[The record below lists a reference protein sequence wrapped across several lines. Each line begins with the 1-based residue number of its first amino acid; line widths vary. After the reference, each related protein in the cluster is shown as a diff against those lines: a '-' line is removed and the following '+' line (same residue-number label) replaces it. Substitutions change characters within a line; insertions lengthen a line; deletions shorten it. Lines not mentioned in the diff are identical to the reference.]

1 MSSTRSSA
9 RSSSRLAR
17 RSANGSS
24 TLMRAATTLWR
35 LGSATAL
42 ALACAA
48 MPLQAQAQM
57 PAPAAA
63 QAGGNAIESVTAHQQ
78 GSNVI
83 VKIALSHAPDK
94 LPIGFAITNPPRIA
108 LDFGTTSNATG
119 KNTEDMNLGELRS
132 VNLVQAGE
140 RSRLVFNLKRSL
152 NYATAIDGNAVIL
165 TIDGSGGLAQAVD
178 GNGLPAAV
186 AAAPAAPAVA
196 AAPSGA
202 GQPAAVGRPLLR
214 DMDFRRGSAG
224 EGRIVVDLPNSQ
236 VAVDVRQT
244 GTGVVVDFLNTGLP
258 ETLRRRLDVTDFGTP
273 VALITTSPQ
282 GQNVRMNI
290 EARGLW
296 EQTVYQSDTQLV
308 IDVKPIKED
317 PNKLTQGTQ
326 GYRGEKLSFNFQN
339 VEVRAALQAI
349 ADISGLNIITSDSVS
364 GNLTLRLKEV
374 PWDQALDVV
383 LQAKGLDMR
392 KNGNVLLIAPR
403 EELLSKEK
411 LELEQRA
418 QIADLEPLKSEI
430 FQLNYQKAEAF
441 RTVFGLDGGGGGD
454 KNRVLSKRGSAII
467 EPRTNQLF
475 VTDIASKLED
485 IRKLIAKTDIAS
497 KQVLIE
503 ARIVEASDSF
513 TRNLGAKLG
522 FNDLR
527 TQRGGD
533 SGYQLGSSNTR
544 IGIGG
549 NITGVGETT
558 GQVAPSSTSYANTQ
572 FVNLP
577 AAPINGNA
585 AGSLAI
591 SLFSS
596 AANRFLNL
604 ELSAIEEDG
613 TGKIISSPRVITADK
628 AVALIEQGI
637 ELPYQ
642 VATSSGATSIMFRKA
657 NLRLE
662 VTPQITP
669 DGNVVI
675 DVDVNKDSV
684 GQETRAGFAIDTKHV
699 KTQVMVENGGTVVL
713 GGIYQQTQLKTTDK
727 VPLLGDVPVLGYL
740 FRSNS
745 RTNDKTEL
753 LVFITPKIVAERLS
767 TR

>member
-1 MSSTRSSA
+1 MTA
-9 RSSSRLAR
+9 HITPR
-17 RSANGSS
+17 R
-24 TLMRAATTLWR
+24 
-35 LGSATAL
+35 AL
-42 ALACAA
+42 AVASWMPVLAFAFA
-48 MPLQAQAQM
+48 MQLAGVARAQA
-57 PAPAAA
+57 APEAPSS
-63 QAGGNAIESVTAHQQ
+63 NAIEAITANQQ

-83 VKIALSHAPDK
+83 VKIALKNAPDK

-108 LDFGTTSNATG
+108 LDFGATSNATG
-119 KNTEDMNLGELRS
+119 KTVQELSLGDLRG
-132 VNLVQAGE
+132 VNVVQAGE

-178 GNGLPAAV
+178 AKGLPV
-186 AAAPAAPAVA
+186 AAKLAAPT
-196 AAPSGA
+196 
-202 GQPAAVGRPLLR
+202 GRQLLR
-214 DMDFRRGSAG
+214 DMDFRRGANG
-224 EGRIVVDLPNSQ
+224 EGRVVVDLPNSQ

-244 GTGVVVDFLNTGLP
+244 PTGVVVDFLKTGVP
-258 ETLRRRLDVTDFGTP
+258 ESLRRRLDVSDFGTP
-273 VALITTSPQ
+273 VALVTTVPQ
-282 GQNVRMNI
+282 GDNTRMTI

-349 ADISGLNIITSDSVS
+349 ADISGLNIITSDSVG

-392 KNGNVLLIAPR
+392 KNGSVLWIAPK
-403 EELLSKEK
+403 EELLTKEK

-430 FQLNYQKAEAF
+430 FQLNYQKADAF
-441 RTVFGLDGGGGGD
+441 KTVFGLEGAGDG
-454 KNRVLSKRGSAII
+454 KNRILSKRGSAII

-485 IRKLIAKTDIAS
+485 IRRLIAKTDIAS

-503 ARIVEASDSF
+503 ARIVEASDTF

-522 FNDLR
+522 FADLR

-533 SGYQLGSSNTR
+533 SGYQLGTSNTR
-544 IGIGG
+544 VAIGG
-549 NITGVGETT
+549 NITGVGEVT
-558 GQVAPSSTSYANTQ
+558 GQIKPTDTSYNNSQ
-572 FVNLP
+572 FINLP
-577 AAPINGNA
+577 AGAINGA
-585 AGSLAI
+585 QAGNLAI

-604 ELSAIEEDG
+604 ELSALEADG

-628 AVALIEQGI
+628 AIALIEQGI

-713 GGIYQQTQLKTTDK
+713 GGIYQQTERNTTSK

-740 FRSNS
+740 FRTNS

>member
-1 MSSTRSSA
+1 MIAFIPTALAA
-9 RSSSRLAR
+9 RAR
-17 RSANGSS
+17 QAG
-24 TLMRAATTLWR
+24 LL
-35 LGSATAL
+35 L
-42 ALACAA
+42 ALACGAVWPGA
-48 MPLQAQAQM
+48 VPAQ
-57 PAPAAA
+57 PVAAA
-63 QAGGNAIESVTAHQQ
+63 TAANAIESISANRQ
-78 GSNVI
+78 GANVI
-83 VKIALSHAPDK
+83 VKIALRQAPDK

-108 LDFGTTSNATG
+108 LDFGATVNATG
-119 KNTEDMNLGELRS
+119 KNTEELNLGDLHS
-132 VNLVQAGE
+132 VNVVQAGE

-152 NYATAIDGNAVIL
+152 NYATAIDGNAIIL
-165 TIDGSGGLAQAVD
+165 TIDGSGGVATAVD
-178 GNGLPAAV
+178 ASGLPV
-186 AAAPAAPAVA
+186 AKAQPVA
-196 AAPSGA
+196 K
-202 GQPAAVGRPLLR
+202 GRQLLR
-214 DMDFRRGSAG
+214 DMDFRRGANG
-224 EGRIVVDLPNSQ
+224 EGRVVVDLPNSQ
-236 VAVDVRQT
+236 VAVDVRQVA
-244 GTGVVVDFLNTGLP
+244 TGVVVDFLKTGVP
-258 ETLRRRLDVTDFGTP
+258 ESLRRRLDVGDFGTP
-273 VALITTSPQ
+273 VHLITTVPQ
-282 GQNVRMNI
+282 GENTRMTI

-296 EQTVYQSDTQLV
+296 EQTVYQSETQLV

-392 KNGNVLLIAPR
+392 KNGSVLWIAPK
-403 EELLSKEK
+403 EELLTKEK

-441 RTVFGLDGGGGGD
+441 KTVFGLEGGGD
-454 KNRVLSKRGSAII
+454 SKNRMLSKRGSAII

-475 VTDIASKLED
+475 VTDIASKLDD
-485 IRKLIAKTDIAS
+485 IRKLIAKTDIAT

-503 ARIVEASDSF
+503 ARIVEASDTF

-522 FNDLR
+522 FADLR
-527 TQRGGD
+527 TLRGGD
-533 SGYQLGSSNTR
+533 TGYQIGNSNTR
-544 IGIGG
+544 VAIGG
-549 NITGVGETT
+549 NLTGIGQVT
-558 GQVAPSSTSYANTQ
+558 GQTPDKGDGYTNSQ
-572 FVNLP
+572 LINLP
-577 AAPINGNA
+577 AAGINGA
-585 AGSLAI
+585 SAGNLAV

-604 ELSAIEEDG
+604 ELSALEADG

-642 VATSSGATSIMFRKA
+642 VATSSGATSIVFRKA

-669 DGNVVI
+669 DGNVVV

-713 GGIYQQTQLKTTDK
+713 GGIYQQVERKEVSK
-727 VPLLGDVPVLGYL
+727 IPFLGDVPVLGYL
-740 FRSNS
+740 FRTTG

-753 LVFITPKIVAERLS
+753 LVFITPKIVADRLS

>member
-1 MSSTRSSA
+1 MSSS
-9 RSSSRLAR
+9 RSSSRRPRPRATR
-17 RSANGSS
+17 RADGRS
-24 TLMRAATTLWR
+24 TLMQAATTVLR
-35 LGSATAL
+35 LDAAVAL

-48 MPLQAQAQM
+48 VPLVPAQAQATAA
-57 PAPAAA
+57 APA

-83 VKIALSHAPDK
+83 VKIALNHAPDK

-108 LDFGTTSNATG
+108 LDFGATSNATG

-140 RSRLVFNLKRSL
+140 RSRLVFNLKRAL
-152 NYATAIDGNAVIL
+152 NYATAIDGNAIIL

-186 AAAPAAPAVA
+186 AAAPAAPAIA
-196 AAPSGA
+196 AAPPGA
-202 GQPAAVGRPLLR
+202 GPSAAAGRPLLR

-296 EQTVYQSDTQLV
+296 EQSVYQSETQLV
-308 IDVKPIKED
+308 IDIKPIKED

-349 ADISGLNIITSDSVS
+349 ADISGLNIITSDSIS

-441 RTVFGLDGGGGGD
+441 RTVFGLD
-454 KNRVLSKRGSAII
+454 
-467 EPRTNQLF
+467 
-475 VTDIASKLED
+475 
-485 IRKLIAKTDIAS
+485 
-497 KQVLIE
+497 
-503 ARIVEASDSF
+503 
-513 TRNLGAKLG
+513 
-522 FNDLR
+522 
-527 TQRGGD
+527 
-533 SGYQLGSSNTR
+533 
-544 IGIGG
+544 
-549 NITGVGETT
+549 
-558 GQVAPSSTSYANTQ
+558 
-572 FVNLP
+572 
-577 AAPINGNA
+577 A
-585 AGSLAI
+585 AG
-591 SLFSS
+591 
-596 AANRFLNL
+596 
-604 ELSAIEEDG
+604 G
-613 TGKIISSPRVITADK
+613 
-628 AVALIEQGI
+628 
-637 ELPYQ
+637 
-642 VATSSGATSIMFRKA
+642 
-657 NLRLE
+657 
-662 VTPQITP
+662 
-669 DGNVVI
+669 
-675 DVDVNKDSV
+675 
-684 GQETRAGFAIDTKHV
+684 
-699 KTQVMVENGGTVVL
+699 
-713 GGIYQQTQLKTTDK
+713 
-727 VPLLGDVPVLGYL
+727 
-740 FRSNS
+740 
-745 RTNDKTEL
+745 
-753 LVFITPKIVAERLS
+753 
-767 TR
+767 

>member
-1 MSSTRSSA
+1 MSAYPSSLRQPA
-9 RSSSRLAR
+9 PA
-17 RSANGSS
+17 AQ
-24 TLMRAATTLWR
+24 RAAAVL
-35 LGSATAL
+35 LAPL
-42 ALACAA
+42 FALACALA
-48 MPLQAQAQM
+48 ALPSAVLAQEPA

-63 QAGGNAIESVTAHQQ
+63 GNAIESIAANQQ

-83 VKIALSHAPDK
+83 VKIQLKNAPAK
-94 LPIGFAITNPPRIA
+94 LPINFAITNPARIA
-108 LDFGTTSNATG
+108 LDFGATVNATG
-119 KNTEDMNLGELRS
+119 KNTQELNLGDLHS

-165 TIDGSGGLAQAVD
+165 TIDGSGGLATAVD
-178 GNGLPAAV
+178 ARGLPI
-186 AAAPAAPAVA
+186 AAPNASAPL
-196 AAPSGA
+196 P
-202 GQPAAVGRPLLR
+202 PASRQLLR
-214 DMDFRRGSAG
+214 DMDFRRGANG
-224 EGRIVVDLPNSQ
+224 EGRIVVDLPNNQ
-236 VAVDVRQT
+236 VAVDVRQVA
-244 GTGVVVDFLNTGLP
+244 TGVVVEFLKTGVP
-258 ETLRRRLDVTDFGTP
+258 ETLRRRLDVADFGTP
-273 VALITTSPQ
+273 VSRITTAPQ
-282 GQNVRMNI
+282 GDNTRMTI

-374 PWDQALDVV
+374 PWDQALDVI

-392 KNGNVLLIAPR
+392 KNGSVLWIAPK
-403 EELLSKEK
+403 EELLTKEK

-430 FQLNYQKAEAF
+430 FQLNYQKAESFKA
-441 RTVFGLDGGGGGD
+441 VFGLDGASD
-454 KNRVLSKRGSAII
+454 NKNRVLSKRGSAII

-485 IRKLIAKTDIAS
+485 IRHLISKTDIAT

-503 ARIVEASDSF
+503 ARIVEASDTF

-522 FNDLR
+522 FTDLR

-533 SGYQLGSSNTR
+533 SGYQLGNSSTR

-549 NITGVGETT
+549 NLTGVGEVT
-558 GQVAPSSTSYANTQ
+558 GQIKPTDTSYSNSQ

-577 AAPINGNA
+577 AAGINGSNP
-585 AGSLAI
+585 GSLAV

-604 ELSAIEEDG
+604 ELTAIEEDG
-613 TGKIISSPRVITADK
+613 TGKVISSPRVITADK
-628 AVALIEQGI
+628 TVALIEQGV

-642 VATSSGATSIMFRKA
+642 VATSSGATSIVFRKA
-657 NLRLE
+657 SLKLE

-669 DGNVVI
+669 DGNVVL
-675 DVDVNKDSV
+675 DVDVNNDSK
-684 GQETRAGFAIDTKHV
+684 GDITPGGFAINTKHV
-699 KTQVMVENGGTVVL
+699 KTQVMVDNGGTVVL
-713 GGIYQQTQLKTTDK
+713 GGIYQQVLQKTTDK
-727 VPLLGDVPVLGYL
+727 VPLLGDVPLLGYL
-740 FRSNS
+740 FRSTGNS
-745 RTNDKTEL
+745 DTKTEL